1 MNAAILT
8 IGDEI
13 LNGSTI
19 DTNASFIAE
28 NATAQGIK
36 IVSKMSVSD
45 QAESIAEGLH
55 FLKKKAN
62 IIFITGGLG
71 PTKDDITIKTLAHF
85 LNQPLVFNEE
95 NYLRISQLLNNRSKT
110 PIIIDKDRCCFPEKA
125 ILLHN
130 EKGTA
135 PGMWLESDQVVLVSM
150 PGVPLEMK
158 QIFVDE
164 VLPKIKKHFQTQQ
177 IINLYIQT
185 AGIWES
191 IIAQKIEDIETALPK
206 KISLAYLPKLG
217 QVKLRLTGYDLS
229 FDEVNYWRNSIVERI
244 NEYVFS
250 LEEKDTLEKVIGE
263 KLLVKKQK
271 MTLAESCT
279 GGLVASKIVGIA
291 GSSAYFD
298 GSMVSYSDTIKNKLL
313 NVKEETLTRYGAVS
327 KETVKQMAKN
337 ALEMF
342 AVDYSIAISGIAG
355 PSGGTSEKPVGLVWI
370 AVASKD
376 KIITEVYQFWKHR
389 AENIELSA
397 VAALHLFYKG
407 FLKN

>member
-1 MNAAILT
+1 M
-8 IGDEI
+8 
-13 LNGSTI
+13 
-19 DTNASFIAE
+19 
-28 NATAQGIK
+28 
-36 IVSKMSVSD
+36 
-45 QAESIAEGLH
+45 
-55 FLKKKAN
+55 
-62 IIFITGGLG
+62 
-71 PTKDDITIKTLAHF
+71 
-85 LNQPLVFNEE
+85 
-95 NYLRISQLLNNRSKT
+95 
-110 PIIIDKDRCCFPEKA
+110 
-125 ILLHN
+125 
-130 EKGTA
+130 
-135 PGMWLESDQVVLVSM
+135 
-150 PGVPLEMK
+150 
-158 QIFVDE
+158 
-164 VLPKIKKHFQTQQ
+164 
-177 IINLYIQT
+177 
-185 AGIWES
+185 
-191 IIAQKIEDIETALPK
+191 ETH
-206 KISLAYLPKLG
+206 
-217 QVKLRLTGYDLS
+217 
-229 FDEVNYWRNSIVERI
+229 
-244 NEYVFS
+244 FS